1 MGLKSNQEY
10 SMIRCLS
17 ECLFG
22 KEEEEE
28 DDSDTILSEDDDNLL
43 SEWGNIIVMW

>member
-1 MGLKSNQEY
+1 MGLKRNQEY
-10 SMIRCLS
+10 SMIRCIS

-22 KEEEEE
+22 KEEEE
-28 DDSDTILSEDDDNLL
+28 DDSDSILSEDDDNLL

>member
-1 MGLKSNQEY
+1 MGLKRNQEY

-22 KEEEEE
+22 KEEE